1 MPRRNSRQA
10 KKRFSK
16 EIISSNIFKFSFLIL
31 KLWPITPPPDR
42 FNISLVHKV
51 CELYKNIYLL
61 AAKIP
66 KKDRFGI
73 FLKIENLCLEILNLA
88 IAATIEA
95 KADKLP
101 LLKRARIKIEIL
113 KRLFRVAGEL
123 KIIENKKY
131 INIEL
136 DLQEISK
143 MTNGWIKYLNG

>member
-1 MPRRNSRQA
+1 M
-10 KKRFSK
+10 
-16 EIISSNIFKFSFLIL
+16 
-31 KLWPITPPPDR
+31 
-42 FNISLVHKV
+42 
-51 CELYKNIYLL
+51 
-61 AAKIP
+61 
-66 KKDRFGI
+66 
-73 FLKIENLCLEILNLA
+73 A

-101 LLKRARIKIEIL
+101 LLKRARIKIEII